1 MKPNY
6 LALRNLFGQSE
17 RFIVPLFQRP
27 YVWTQEEQWE
37 PLWDDIQTVAQRVR
51 QTGKGEAIKGHFLG
65 SVVLEQRSHATG
77 GLPIRE
83 VIDGQQ
89 RLTTLQVCL
98 HAASH
103 AMTAS
108 AAASAKTG
116 QEDAGRL
123 AGLAARQVAALTR
136 NTLVSEDE
144 EAYKVWPTNDDRAAF
159 REVMD
164 ATGPDSIAPTSTKLS
179 DAYRFFYAAAE
190 QYLKEDSDGR
200 GAQALAAAVQDHLR
214 LIVLD
219 LEGTDEPQAI
229 FETLNARG
237 TPLLPADLVKNWLL
251 WEAQR
256 QQSDLV
262 ALYQAHWRPFDRDS
276 AYWRKKIGTGHAS
289 RPRVD
294 TFLANWLS
302 ERRTEPVSATHIYEQ
317 FLRHVS
323 PAAGVRPPVGPLMAE
338 IQSRSQLYRS
348 IDQPAKAGD
357 RFTVFLNRL
366 QAMDIVALHPLLM
379 HLLARAGSDAKDR
392 NAIAEMLESYLVRR
406 MVCGLNT
413 RGYSTQFVK
422 LIKPI
427 SEADPTSPA
436 APVVAQELTKAQDG
450 SAVWPSDA
458 KFEAEWLTRPLYG
471 NLRRERLV
479 MILRA
484 LEEALRA
491 KKTKM
496 EPTSVDFSTLQVE
509 HVMPTSWQSH
519 WPLPEGDRAELEAER
534 SAHLNRIGNLTLVS
548 SALNPTL
555 SNAAWNH
562 DNPKKSKRAALD
574 EHSALLLNKALVK
587 YESWDE
593 VRIGKRARAL
603 FEVAI
608 GIWPAPPA

>member
-1 MKPNY
+1 VIQR
-6 LALRNLFGQSE
+6 LSEAASLFGARTRTSSGPAAIAAPTG
-17 RFIVPLFQRP
+17 RTHDR
-27 YVWTQEEQWE
+27 
-37 PLWDDIQTVAQRVR
+37 IQT
-51 QTGKGEAIKGHFLG
+51 
-65 SVVLEQRSHATG
+65 SSS
-77 GLPIRE
+77 
-83 VIDGQQ
+83 
-89 RLTTLQVCL
+89 
-98 HAASH
+98 AS
-103 AMTAS
+103 
-108 AAASAKTG
+108 KP
-116 QEDAGRL
+116 
-123 AGLAARQVAALTR
+123 
-136 NTLVSEDE
+136 LVS
-144 EAYKVWPTNDDRAAF
+144 K
-159 REVMD
+159 
-164 ATGPDSIAPTSTKLS
+164 GPST
-179 DAYRFFYAAAE
+179 
-190 QYLKEDSDGR
+190 
-200 GAQALAAAVQDHLR
+200 H
-214 LIVLD
+214 
-219 LEGTDEPQAI
+219 
-229 FETLNARG
+229 
-237 TPLLPADLVKNWLL
+237 
-251 WEAQR
+251 
-256 QQSDLV
+256 
-262 ALYQAHWRPFDRDS
+262 
-276 AYWRKKIGTGHAS
+276 
-289 RPRVD
+289 
-294 TFLANWLS
+294 
-302 ERRTEPVSATHIYEQ
+302 
-317 FLRHVS
+317 
-323 PAAGVRPPVGPLMAE
+323 
-338 IQSRSQLYRS
+338 
-348 IDQPAKAGD
+348 
-357 RFTVFLNRL
+357 
-366 QAMDIVALHPLLM
+366 
-379 HLLARAGSDAKDR
+379 
-392 NAIAEMLESYLVRR
+392 ESYLVRR

-422 LIKPI
+422 LVKPI

-471 NLRRERLV
+471 TLRRERLV

-603 FEVAI
+603 FEVAV